1 MPLSD
6 FALSP
11 MFLCCCRVKL
21 SRSAN
26 KTNLTSLAP
35 TKARACLSHPH
46 ATITSSA
53 TLAKFFAYDSSFRKT
68 QELDYTCATTAHSR
82 RKCAQYTPTRAMLP
96 FMPCPKCEVLGTMNS
111 FAVSLLLK
119 EAGKSRDFLAGLK
132 VAASVA
138 MEEAETTRDL
148 QDTLGDVAATAATT
162 ITALLSK
169 IEDLQ
174 GELRAEQEARASF
187 ETSNETLRSQNHDL
201 EAKLRAEEQS
211 NASLDSVNSTIQ
223 SQNHDLEI
231 KLRAEKQSNASLE
244 SANSTIQSQ
253 NHDLGTKLRA
263 EKQANIS
270 LESVNTTL
278 QSQNTD
284 LEIELRAEKQ
294 ANSSIENASQ
304 TLQIEK
310 AELETKFS
318 REQEAKS
325 YYEITATSLQQ
336 TLETE
341 QQAVQDLKRKQK
353 AHETSH
359 ATDRDTIEQLQQELR
374 KEQAAKEIA
383 DGRVDR
389 SKGEINLLKAQL
401 GNTREQLESEQKR
414 AKENELKANKAIKA
428 VQMQRDDSQRK
439 LTEANELKSKLIQDA
454 DRTDQAHKSE
464 KQTLQDQLETAE
476 SQKQALQ
483 GDLEA
488 VESREQDLKGQLKT
502 LQKKYSILDGAF
514 DMQVDECLL
523 HVEEHDAMQ
532 LEYFAAHDKA
542 QGLEDENAALRAK
555 IATLKQELDAEE
567 SELDE
572 GDYAELVASNGTQS
586 NDSVNLDQS
595 APQERKKIRKRTRAG
610 KGLKARKEAKNATHQ
625 FQAAV
630 ANLPPRVQDQAHGQD
645 GRQQR
650 TPAPV
655 SQPVQQQALA
665 HNGLQRQAL
674 VQPVPPIHQQGYARN
689 GW

>member
-211 NASLDSVNSTIQ
+211 NA
-223 SQNHDLEI
+223 
-231 KLRAEKQSNASLE
+231 
-244 SANSTIQSQ
+244 
-253 NHDLGTKLRA
+253 
-263 EKQANIS
+263 S

-488 VESREQDLKGQLKT
+488 AESREQDLKGQLKT

>member
-1 MPLSD
+1 MILSG

-11 MFLCCCRVKL
+11 IVLRCCRVKL

-35 TKARACLSHPH
+35 AKPRACLSHAH

-53 TLAKFFAYDSSFRKT
+53 TLAKSFAYDSSFRKT
-68 QELDYTCATTAHSR
+68 QELDYTCATTPHSR
-82 RKCAQYTPTRAMLP
+82 RKCAQHTPTRAMLP

-111 FAVSLLLK
+111 FAVSLPLE

-132 VAASVA
+132 VAASVT

-148 QDTLGDVAATAATT
+148 QDTLGDVATTAATT
-162 ITALLSK
+162 ITALLSN

-174 GELRAEQEARASF
+174 GKLRAEHEARTSFETSNETLRSQNHDLETKLRAEQEARASF

-211 NASLDSVNSTIQ
+211 NA
-223 SQNHDLEI
+223 
-231 KLRAEKQSNASLE
+231 
-244 SANSTIQSQ
+244 
-253 NHDLGTKLRA
+253 
-263 EKQANIS
+263 S

-476 SQKQALQ
+476 SQKQTLQ